1 MDPEA
6 LNLGKVM
13 ELGSKE
19 GDRRVMLRFDDS
31 SETFVLCSKGIVSEV
46 FINATGNLEL
56 DLITHVSLR

>member
-31 SETFVLCSKGIVSEV
+31 SETFVLCSKGIVSDV
-46 FINATGNLEL
+46 FIRATGNL
-56 DLITHVSLR
+56 